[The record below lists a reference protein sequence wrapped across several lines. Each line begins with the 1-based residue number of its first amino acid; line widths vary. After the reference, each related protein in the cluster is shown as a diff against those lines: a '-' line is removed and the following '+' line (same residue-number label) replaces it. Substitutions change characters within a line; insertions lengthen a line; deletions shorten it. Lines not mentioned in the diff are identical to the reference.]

1 MTRRMVGGGL
11 IESAGMVTLSLV
23 HEASGLQLRRLEM
36 VTSVT
41 MFRRLQ
47 MVTRMVGMVAS
58 MTMRM
63 VELRG
68 AQRGGGVGG
77 REEAAVA
84 ELTLVGGAD
93 VEWSHHQGLL
103 GVGESFCIGQ
113 L

>member
-1 MTRRMVGGGL
+1 MVGRGVIQSGV
-11 IESAGMVTLSLV
+11 GVTLSLV
-23 HEASGLQLRRLEM
+23 YEASGLQLRRVEM

-47 MVTRMVGMVAS
+47 MVTRMV
-58 MTMRM
+58 
-63 VELRG
+63 ELRG
-68 AQRGGGVGG
+68 AQWGGGVGG

-103 GVGESFCIGQ
+103 GVGKSCRGH

>member
-1 MTRRMVGGGL
+1 MIQSGVG
-11 IESAGMVTLSLV
+11 VTLSLV
-23 HEASGLQLRRLEM
+23 HEASGLQLRRVEM

-47 MVTRMVGMVAS
+47 MMAS
-58 MTMRM
+58 VRM
-63 VELRG
+63 VEARG

-84 ELTLVGGAD
+84 ELALVGGAD

-103 GVGESFCIGQ
+103 GVGKSCRGH

>member
-1 MTRRMVGGGL
+1 MTRRMVGRGVIQSGV
-11 IESAGMVTLSLV
+11 GVTLSLV

-41 MFRRLQ
+41 MFRRVE
-47 MVTRMVGMVAS
+47 MVT
-58 MTMRM
+58 RM

-84 ELTLVGGAD
+84 ELALVGGAD

-103 GVGESFCIGQ
+103 GVGKSCIGQ
-113 L
+113 

>member
-1 MTRRMVGGGL
+1 MVGRGVIQSGV
-11 IESAGMVTLSLV
+11 GVTLSLV
-23 HEASGLQLRRLEM
+23 YEASGLQLRRLQM

-47 MVTRMVGMVAS
+47 MVT
-58 MTMRM
+58 RM

-84 ELTLVGGAD
+84 ELALVGGAD

-103 GVGESFCIGQ
+103 GVRKSCIAIMKQ
-113 L
+113 HRR

>member
-1 MTRRMVGGGL
+1 MVGRGEIQSGV
-11 IESAGMVTLSLV
+11 GVPLSLI
-23 HEASGLQLRRLEM
+23 HEASGLQLWRVET

-41 MFRRLQ
+41 MFRR
-47 MVTRMVGMVAS
+47 VEMVAS
-58 MTMRM
+58 MTLRM

-84 ELTLVGGAD
+84 ELALVGGAD

-103 GVGESFCIGQ
+103 GVGKSCRGP

>member
-1 MTRRMVGGGL
+1 MTRRMV
-11 IESAGMVTLSLV
+11 IESGVGVTLSLV

-36 VTSVT
+36 VASVT
-41 MFRRLQ
+41 MFRR
-47 MVTRMVGMVAS
+47 VEMVA
-58 MTMRM
+58 RM
-63 VELRG
+63 LELRG

-103 GVGESFCIGQ
+103 GVGKSCIGE

>member
-1 MTRRMVGGGL
+1 MTRRMVGRGVIQSGVR
-11 IESAGMVTLSLV
+11 VTLSLV
-23 HEASGLQLRRLEM
+23 HEASGLQLRRLQM

-41 MFRRLQ
+41 MFRRLE
-47 MVTRMVGMVAS
+47 MVA
-58 MTMRM
+58 RM

-84 ELTLVGGAD
+84 ELALVGGAD

-103 GVGESFCIGQ
+103 GVGKSCRGH

>member
-1 MTRRMVGGGL
+1 M
-11 IESAGMVTLSLV
+11 A
-23 HEASGLQLRRLEM
+23 
-36 VTSVT
+36 SVT
-41 MFRRLQ
+41 MFRRVQ
-47 MVTRMVGMVAS
+47 MVTRMTLG
-58 MTMRM
+58 M

-84 ELTLVGGAD
+84 ELALVGGAD

-103 GVGESFCIGQ
+103 GVRKSCIGQ

>member
-1 MTRRMVGGGL
+1 MTRRMVIQSGVG
-11 IESAGMVTLSLV
+11 VTLSLV
-23 HEASGLQLRRLEM
+23 HEASGLQLWRVEMEM
-36 VTSVT
+36 VAIVT
-41 MFRRLQ
+41 MFRR
-47 MVTRMVGMVAS
+47 VEMVAS
-58 MTMRM
+58 MTLRM

-103 GVGESFCIGQ
+103 GVGESCIEQ
-113 L
+113 

>member
-1 MTRRMVGGGL
+1 MIQSGVG
-11 IESAGMVTLSLV
+11 VTLSLV
-23 HEASGLQLRRLEM
+23 HEASGLQLRRVEM

-47 MVTRMVGMVAS
+47 MVAVA
-58 MTMRM
+58 RM

-68 AQRGGGVGG
+68 AQRGRGVGG

-103 GVGESFCIGQ
+103 GVGKSCRGH

>member
-1 MTRRMVGGGL
+1 MTRRMVIVSRVG
-11 IESAGMVTLSLV
+11 VTLSLV
-23 HEASGLQLRRLEM
+23 HEASGLQLRRVEM

-41 MFRRLQ
+41 MFRRVE
-47 MVTRMVGMVAS
+47 MVTRG
-58 MTMRM
+58 TMRM
-63 VELRG
+63 LELRG

-103 GVGESFCIGQ
+103 GVGKSCIGE

>member
-1 MTRRMVGGGL
+1 MTMRIV
-11 IESAGMVTLSLV
+11 IESGVGVTLSLTLV

-36 VTSVT
+36 V
-41 MFRRLQ
+41 
-47 MVTRMVGMVAS
+47 AS
-58 MTMRM
+58 MTLRM

-103 GVGESFCIGQ
+103 GVGKSCIGQ

>member
-1 MTRRMVGGGL
+1 MTMRIV
-11 IESAGMVTLSLV
+11 IESGVGVTLSLTLV

-36 VTSVT
+36 V
-41 MFRRLQ
+41 
-47 MVTRMVGMVAS
+47 AS
-58 MTMRM
+58 MTLRM

-84 ELTLVGGAD
+84 ELALVGGAD

-103 GVGESFCIGQ
+103 GVGKSCRGH

>member
-1 MTRRMVGGGL
+1 MTMRIV
-11 IESAGMVTLSLV
+11 IESGVGVTLSLTLV
-23 HEASGLQLRRLEM
+23 HEASGLQLRRVEM
-36 VTSVT
+36 VASVT
-41 MFRRLQ
+41 MIRRLQ
-47 MVTRMVGMVAS
+47 MVTRG
-58 MTMRM
+58 TMRM

-68 AQRGGGVGG
+68 AQGGGGVGG

-103 GVGESFCIGQ
+103 GVRKSCIGQ